1 MTLRYE
7 VIESFSVKTPEGTKE
22 LEKGQ
27 IIKLSE
33 QSAGQLIKAGKIKTL
48 PYLDNGIL
56 RIPFDSPQ
64 KFHWWGRG
72 RDISDTLRELGA
84 SDEIMRR
91 YKSPYS
97 DN

>member
-7 VIESFSVKTPEGTKE
+7 VIESFSVKTPGGTKE

-33 QSAGQLIKAGKIKTL
+33 QSAGQLIKAGKIQPL

-64 KFHWWGRG
+64 KYHWWNRG
-72 RDISDTLRELGA
+72 QDICTTLKELGRC
-84 SDEIMRR
+84 DLIER